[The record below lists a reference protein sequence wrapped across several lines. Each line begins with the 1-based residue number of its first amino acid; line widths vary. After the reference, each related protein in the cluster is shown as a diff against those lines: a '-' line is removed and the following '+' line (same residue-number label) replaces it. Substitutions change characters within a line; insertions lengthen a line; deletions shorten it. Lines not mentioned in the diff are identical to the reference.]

1 MDDSNKGISRKI
13 YLQEEK
19 RNFTLSVTIYVPSST
34 RPIGCK
40 LQKCSI
46 SKIFLNSH
54 SQIGRVK
61 EDPYS
66 LVSVPGK
73 GTKKNL
79 RSYPWQN
86 EFIEEGTERIPQG
99 KDGLSQE
106 RS

>member
-40 LQKCSI
+40 LQKCFI

-54 SQIGRVK
+54 SQRGRV